1 MTTPAAVWIIVGV
14 VSTLAITVVLVGLVR
29 HVLLL
34 GRTLRR
40 FQEEVQPI
48 ASEPGELGAALRAF
62 AAEGISHVQLV
73 LDPITVESIAGLA
86 PTLELL
92 DR

>member
-1 MTTPAAVWIIVGV
+1 VTTPAAVWIIVGV
-14 VSTLAITVVLVGLVR
+14 VSTLAIVVVLVGLVR

-48 ASEPGELGAALRAF
+48 AEDI
-62 AAEGISHVQLV
+62 AAEGERAS
-73 LDPITVESIAGLA
+73 SRAGGL
-86 PTLELL
+86 PTGKPQ
-92 DR
+92 

>member
-14 VSTLAITVVLVGLVR
+14 VSTLAIALVLVGLVR

-48 ASEPGELGAALRAF
+48 AEDI
-62 AAEGISHVQLV
+62 AAEGGRAS
-73 LDPITVESIAGLA
+73 PRAAGL
-86 PTLELL
+86 PTGKP
-92 DR
+92 R

>member
-14 VSTLAITVVLVGLVR
+14 VSTLAIVVVLVGLVR

-48 ASEPGELGAALRAF
+48 AEDI
-62 AAEGISHVQLV
+62 AAEGERAS
-73 LDPITVESIAGLA
+73 SRAGDL
-86 PTLELL
+86 PGKP
-92 DR
+92 R

>member
-14 VSTLAITVVLVGLVR
+14 VSTLAIAVVLVGLVR

-48 ASEPGELGAALRAF
+48 AEDI
-62 AAEGISHVQLV
+62 AAEGDRASSRAAR
-73 LDPITVESIAGLA
+73 P
-86 PTLELL
+86 PTAKP
-92 DR
+92 R

>member
-14 VSTLAITVVLVGLVR
+14 VSTLAIALVLVGLVR

-48 ASEPGELGAALRAF
+48 AEDI
-62 AAEGISHVQLV
+62 AAEGERAS
-73 LDPITVESIAGLA
+73 SRSAGL
-86 PTLELL
+86 PTGKP
-92 DR
+92 R

>member
-1 MTTPAAVWIIVGV
+1 VTTPAAVWIIVGV
-14 VSTLAITVVLVGLVR
+14 VSTLAIALVLVGLVR

-48 ASEPGELGAALRAF
+48 AEDI
-62 AAEGISHVQLV
+62 AAEGERAS
-73 LDPITVESIAGLA
+73 SRAAGL
-86 PTLELL
+86 PMGKP
-92 DR
+92 R

>member
-1 MTTPAAVWIIVGV
+1 VTTPAAVWIIVGV
-14 VSTLAITVVLVGLVR
+14 VSTLAIVVVLVGLVR

-48 ASEPGELGAALRAF
+48 AEDI
-62 AAEGISHVQLV
+62 AAEGERAS
-73 LDPITVESIAGLA
+73 SRAGGP
-86 PTLELL
+86 PTGKP
-92 DR
+92 R